1 MNLERIF
8 SYKENIIKRIKS
20 NVAPKQSKKK
30 KQKTKLKKYLFTYSK
45 TE

>member
-30 KQKTKLKKYLFTYSK
+30 NKLKKYLFTYSK